1 MPVQFG
7 NPGNKT
13 ETFQLVRTTSRPF
26 QQVLESVR
34 NEIGAAGM
42 KILHEIDPQAALQGF
57 GHTIGAARLVFFFH
71 PDLLLRLL
79 ERDWTAIVEAPPKLA
94 LLELPDG
101 TVSLRMANPD
111 GDFARY
117 GNPALTAFGREL
129 AATCERIIDASV

>member
-7 NPGNKT
+7 PIGTET
-13 ETFQLVRTTSRPF
+13 ETFQLIRTTARPF
-26 QQVLESVR
+26 QHVLEAVR
-34 NEIGAAGM
+34 NEIAAAGM
-42 KILHEIDPQAALQGF
+42 KVLNEIDPQAALQGF

-71 PDLLLRLL
+71 PNLLLRLL

-111 GDFARY
+111 GAFARY
-117 GNPALTAFGREL
+117 GNPALTAFGQEL
-129 AATCERIIDASV
+129 AATCARIMDASV